1 MAQRIKNLQ
10 VKPEDV
16 WIASYP
22 KSGTTWTQEM
32 MWLICNDLDY
42 AGARAVT
49 LDERFPFLEYFFMHF
64 ISELFIENNTIFL
77 QDWQYYWQ

>member
-1 MAQRIKNLQ
+1 MAQRIKDLP
-10 VKPEDV
+10 VRPDDV

-42 AGARAVT
+42 ERARSIT
-49 LDERFPFLEYFFMHF
+49 LDDRFPFLEYDSINIVCMK
-64 ISELFIENNTIFL
+64 E
-77 QDWQYYWQ
+77 